1 MGLQRDFTFLH
12 CADLH
17 LDSPFRGVRSYSPAI
32 AGMLQDAVFKSF
44 ERVVDLALRER
55 VDFVLLSGDLYDS
68 ADRSLSAQLALRRQ
82 LLRLSQAGIFV
93 YMVHGNHDPLSGDRA
108 KLSLPERV
116 FQFKGEVEVC
126 PLYGKNDAL
135 IGHIAGYSY
144 PTGDERGNVA
154 IQMAKALESRKG
166 FNVALLHCNVGG
178 MEGHENYA
186 PCSIE
191 DLRDSSV
198 DYWALGHIHR
208 PMILSCENPLVVY
221 PGTIQGRSVR
231 ETGPRGC
238 YLVTV
243 SAQGSI
249 SPIFYP
255 TDKIRWWE
263 ETLDISSVEEEQVLM
278 DTIEN
283 LRGKYRKEAEGRGIM
298 LRVTLTGN
306 TSLYRRLG
314 RDGFMET
321 LIGELNREEEALSD
335 FVWIEAIQNKTRPDY
350 SIENLR
356 KTQTFV
362 GDFLR
367 EIDTVRSQIRDNET
381 LFALMDEGLGNGRWR
396 RGDLE
401 PYLQTLEREDIA
413 QILEKAAIKGL
424 DGLLK
429 GENDPCVS

>member
-278 DTIEN
+278 DTLEN

-321 LIGELNREEEALSD
+321 LIGELNREEEALPD

-367 EIDTVRSQIRDNET
+367 EMDTVRSQIRDNET

-413 QILEKAAIKGL
+413 QILEKAAIKEL